1 MSTGSLAT
9 AHRLLAQAV
18 AEVNAVAG
26 SGGDAELLS
35 LLRLCEGAARQLDRT
50 VVEAVAG
57 LQRRG
62 FWAERGSTTARHRPS
77 SGRS

>member
-1 MSTGSLAT
+1 MSTGLLAA

-18 AEVNAVAG
+18 AELDAVAA

-35 LLRLCEGAARQLDRT
+35 LLIVWEGVSRQLDRA
-50 VVEAVAG
+50 VVAAVAG

-62 FWAERGSTTARHRPS
+62 VFADRGYKSTVSA
-77 SGRS
+77 